1 MSSPQSGTPASGSRG
16 PDPAESPVVA
26 KYQAIVSLDVE
37 QAALVIVDKD
47 LAERNRE
54 RFTDTPGFS
63 ADPPPPAD
71 ASIDRL
77 LMRRLLSVMG
87 FRSEIRASSSGQARA
102 ALVRRWPE
110 VETQRVRMQQRGA
123 ANRFERIVAEG
134 VIRADGTAEWG
145 YTHGLAN
152 GDPLP
157 ISANANDGA
166 SELDRYVQGQLQAA
180 LLNDSGPIG

>member
-1 MSSPQSGTPASGSRG
+1 MSSPQSDAPTFGSQG
-16 PDPAESPVVA
+16 PDPAEAPVVA
-26 KYQAIVSLDVE
+26 KYQAVVSLDVE

-63 ADPPPPAD
+63 SDPAPPAN
-71 ASIDRL
+71 ASIEVL
-77 LMRRLLSVMG
+77 LMRRLLSVLG
-87 FRSEIRASSSGQARA
+87 FRSEIHAWSSGQARA
-102 ALVRRWPE
+102 ALARRWPD
-110 VETQRVRMQQRGA
+110 VETQRARVQQRGA

-157 ISANANDGA
+157 ISASANGGA
-166 SELDRYVQGQLQAA
+166 TELDRYVQGQLQVA
-180 LLNDSGPIG
+180 LLTDAGPLG

>member
-1 MSSPQSGTPASGSRG
+1 MSSPQSGTPAPGSHG
-16 PDPAESPVVA
+16 PDPAEAPVVA
-26 KYQAIVSLDVE
+26 KYQAMVSLDVE

-54 RFTDTPGFS
+54 RFTDTPDFS
-63 ADPPPPAD
+63 SDPPPPVN
-71 ASIDRL
+71 ASIEAL

-87 FRSEIRASSSGQARA
+87 FRSEIRASSSEQARA
-102 ALVRRWPE
+102 ALAERWPD
-110 VETQRVRMQQRGA
+110 VETQRARVQQRGV

-157 ISANANDGA
+157 ISATANGGA
-166 SELDRYVQGQLQAA
+166 SELDRYVQGQLQIA
-180 LLNDSGPIG
+180 LLDDAGPLG